1 MRWAAW
7 YAATYRSNWSDGAL
21 TKKAETG
28 ESRRLVAGPQEG
40 LTVSWLVT
48 DFTPSTPL
56 AMVTARSTFAPLS
69 SARQRHHTAPR
80 IDVDV
85 QSLDRRIREERRFD
99 PGRDRGRQAC
109 RLPCRSPS
117 RCEVPASRSTP
128 SSWCSGQSR
137 LLSAA
142 RTRRRGRGA

>member
-1 MRWAAW
+1 MTSVRSDGMRWAAW
-7 YAATYRSNWSDGAL
+7 YAATYPSNWSDGAL

-85 QSLDRRIREERRFD
+85 QSLDRRIREERASTRAVTGVGKRVACLVD
-99 PGRDRGRQAC
+99 RRLDARCRRHGRR
-109 RLPCRSPS
+109 
-117 RCEVPASRSTP
+117 
-128 SSWCSGQSR
+128 
-137 LLSAA
+137 
-142 RTRRRGRGA
+142 